1 MKYSKSELYSIALD
15 SEVQHL
21 NNTVLEELQTIV
33 SEIPENIHAICFEK
47 RIDQFEDPVDF
58 LVCYYCSPHNLDSV
72 SSYINQ
78 KTPNKYALRIN
89 EFITN
94 RKHSPAY
101 KLVNLIWFSFDYEEG
116 RYSTAP
122 TFCVSTQHCQ
132 FSDFSLL
139 SSFIINAS
147 EFLAPEFLNK
157 TKELL
162 PSLECTRINHFSF
175 TFGRKEFRA
184 KLVFKLETLRL
195 PSLLKDLDWKGN
207 LYLLKQLLNTI
218 VQVSDEIQVGLSY
231 STELSE
237 KIEIELPWITRLDE
251 NYLQDS
257 FLNSLRKITEKE
269 LSTNLTP
276 WLNLKVQTGYYIKIT
291 LTSASE
297 FNIKSYLYSSP
308 YKKRK

>member
-21 NNTVLEELQTIV
+21 NRTITEKLQPIV
-33 SEIPENIHAICFEK
+33 NGIPENIHAICFEK
-47 RIDQFEDPVDF
+47 RIDQFEEAVDF

-72 SSYINQ
+72 LSYINQ
-78 KTPNKYALRIN
+78 KLPNEYAHRIN
-89 EFITN
+89 KFIKR
-94 RKHSPAY
+94 RKLSSTY
-101 KLVNLIWFSFDYEEG
+101 KPVNLIWFSFDWEDG
-116 RYSTAP
+116 RYSTVP
-122 TFCVSTQHCQ
+122 TFCISTQHCQ
-132 FSDFSLL
+132 FADFSLL
-139 SSFIINAS
+139 SAFIINAS

-162 PSLECTRINHFSF
+162 PSLESTRINHFSF

-184 KLVFKLETLRL
+184 KFVFKLETLKL
-195 PSLLKDLDWKGN
+195 PGLLKDLDWKGN
-207 LYLLKQLLNTI
+207 LYLLEQLLNAI
-218 VQVSDEIQVGLSY
+218 VHVSDEIQVGLSY

-237 KIEIELPWITRLDE
+237 KIEIELPWITNLDE
-251 NYLQDS
+251 NYLHDS
-257 FLNSLRKITEKE
+257 FLSALRKITDKK
-269 LSTNLTP
+269 LSTNLAP

-291 LTSASE
+291 LTSTSE